1 MKQKKN
7 QTGHM
12 KLVDSI
18 TNIRRIRED
27 RGILLIFMELY
38 EELKRSEEAQ

>member
-18 TNIRRIRED
+18 KNIRRIRED
-27 RGILLIFMELY
+27 RGSLLILMKLSD
-38 EELKRSEEAQ
+38 ELKSTEEAH